1 METVI
6 YMPLVG
12 EGTDCWRSV
21 RALRIANDIFEVIE
35 HIPSGE
41 SWKFAPF
48 SRVRCRNRIF
58 TDDEPGLEAFEYA
71 LESDPNYRLLK
82 AHEKE
87 SFRIIFKNGEEAIV
101 RVIHVDGH
109 TRTLFM
115 SSCPPILTEPIT
127 ALETMRPTSQNLLI
141 WYLPNEKHD
150 IVLRVS
156 VSPWW
161 IGFNPLQRNS

>member
-1 METVI
+1 MIRLIHSWNKASHGNRNLHALGRER
-6 YMPLVG
+6 
-12 EGTDCWRSV
+12 TDCWRSV

-101 RVIHVDGH
+101 RVIHVDGAH
-109 TRTLFM
+109 QDFVYELLSANSDRANYRTGNDATYVAKFADLV
-115 SSCPPILTEPIT
+115 S
-127 ALETMRPTSQNLLI
+127 AQRET
-141 WYLPNEKHD
+141 
-150 IVLRVS
+150 
-156 VSPWW
+156 
-161 IGFNPLQRNS
+161 